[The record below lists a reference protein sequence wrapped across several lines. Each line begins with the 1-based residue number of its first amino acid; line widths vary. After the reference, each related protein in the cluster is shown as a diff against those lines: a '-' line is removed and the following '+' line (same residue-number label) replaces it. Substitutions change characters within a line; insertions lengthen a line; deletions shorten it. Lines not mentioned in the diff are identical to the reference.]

1 MTDIISSKYIYEGH
15 IINLRLDKINRGPG
29 KKEKRLREVVEHN
42 AAVAIVPID
51 DHENILFVRQY
62 RHPTKEHLLE
72 VPAGIIEKGEHP
84 ADTAMREL
92 QEEVGYASRNLRPLG
107 GFWSSPGFTDEYIH
121 CFKATNLVMSKLPED
136 EDEDIT
142 IETIHKSKIAK
153 LIRLGEIQDAKT
165 IAILMMSE
173 CVL

>member
-72 VPAGIIEKGEHP
+72 VPAGIIEKG
-84 ADTAMREL
+84 
-92 QEEVGYASRNLRPLG
+92 
-107 GFWSSPGFTDEYIH
+107 
-121 CFKATNLVMSKLPED
+121 
-136 EDEDIT
+136 
-142 IETIHKSKIAK
+142 
-153 LIRLGEIQDAKT
+153 
-165 IAILMMSE
+165 
-173 CVL
+173 